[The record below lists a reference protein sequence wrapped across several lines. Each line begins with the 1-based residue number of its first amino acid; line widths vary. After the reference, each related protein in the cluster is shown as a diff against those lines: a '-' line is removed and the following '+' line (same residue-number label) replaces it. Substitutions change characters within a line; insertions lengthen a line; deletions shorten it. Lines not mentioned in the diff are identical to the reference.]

1 MTSVIVYSNTVG
13 KLSEYIKEEFVAS
26 NDGINFVRIPTRWS
40 RSGSEP
46 SSLDTVEDTF
56 HVKFDRRKRGG
67 DYAVWLPAS
76 NRSFVSTKG
85 LEFMPAGEAGK
96 VCGNSVGF
104 GGTVVEIVLVNADIP
119 PYKQANRFNHE
130 PRRHRKLLLHR
141 KQIDKLIGAVQ
152 RDGQTIIPVKLY
164 LNEAGKAKIE
174 IALAKGKKL
183 HDKREATAQRDWQR
197 DKARL
202 MKDRG

>member
-1 MTSVIVYSNTVG
+1 M
-13 KLSEYIKEEFVAS
+13 
-26 NDGINFVRIPTRWS
+26 
-40 RSGSEP
+40 
-46 SSLDTVEDTF
+46 
-56 HVKFDRRKRGG
+56 
-67 DYAVWLPAS
+67 
-76 NRSFVSTKG
+76 
-85 LEFMPAGEAGK
+85 
-96 VCGNSVGF
+96 
-104 GGTVVEIVLVNADIP
+104 
-119 PYKQANRFNHE
+119 
-130 PRRHRKLLLHR
+130 LHDCVQ
-141 KQIDKLIGAVQ
+141 QIAHARAVQ